1 MTRTKRRMPAGSA
14 WAAPSVTGG
23 APRKALGRR
32 PKSRRVPV
40 GGRLRPPKRE
50 AGMRRTCRLEEE
62 GSAGRGT
69 NSPQTTCWATPDAA
83 RTGKP
88 LSGSRPDV
96 SCGRPSN
103 GRLVCRPA

>member
-32 PKSRRVPV
+32 PKARRVPV

-50 AGMRRTCRLEEE
+50 AGMRRF
-62 GSAGRGT
+62 A
-69 NSPQTTCWATPDAA
+69 DAIQ
-83 RTGKP
+83 
-88 LSGSRPDV
+88 
-96 SCGRPSN
+96 
-103 GRLVCRPA
+103 